1 MNSKV
6 SRLSPL
12 TILFFI
18 PLIPHLNV
26 IDGFVHTDDL
36 PILVFSFFALFSF
49 KLFPKGISQIGNNKF
64 IFLFVIYL
72 FLQNQIINNGFIH
85 SEILRYLFYSFL
97 FIYVISIDLNSFDQN
112 IPVYLFFFLSS
123 FSILS
128 YFLSLNLGTDLYQNW
143 NIGLNL
149 SDIDYIK
156 GRVNVF
162 QAGGPNSFADLITV
176 TAVYSM
182 FRLKDTYL
190 PYVIIFSFLS
200 CFFTYS
206 RFSLIVLVLFTIL
219 KIFYVEKKRTNLGIF
234 IAVFLVCIN
243 FGLIERFSSD
253 DNSGIQDRVEMQ
265 TGTINYIF
273 EDSIKNNLLGRG
285 FDNYVVKGQVLYD
298 ADKFDEDNVSHGP
311 HNSYLFIILNYGVV
325 GLLLY
330 ALIFKDLIYKIF
342 KHRFKKEYSPYF
354 YVVLAYLVLSFSS
367 DLLQNHSVSW
377 FLYLSYFLFIK
388 ETIIKRSIEN

>member
-36 PILVFSFFALFSF
+36 PILLFSFFALFSF

-64 IFLFVIYL
+64 IFLFIIYL

-156 GRVNVF
+156 GRVNGF

-190 PYVIIFSFLS
+190 PYVIIFSFLG

-219 KIFYVEKKRTNLGIF
+219 KIFYVEKKGSNLGIF

>member
-36 PILVFSFFALFSF
+36 PILLFSFFALFSF

-64 IFLFVIYL
+64 IFLFIIYL

-156 GRVNVF
+156 GRVNGF

-190 PYVIIFSFLS
+190 PYVIIFSFLG

-298 ADKFDEDNVSHGP
+298 AGKFDEDNVSHGP
-311 HNSYLFIILNYGVV
+311 HNSYLFIILNYGVM
-325 GLLLY
+325 GLFLY

>member
-26 IDGFVHTDDL
+26 IDGFVHMDDL

-64 IFLFVIYL
+64 IFLFIIYL

-156 GRVNVF
+156 GRVNGF

-190 PYVIIFSFLS
+190 PYVIIFSFLG

-219 KIFYVEKKRTNLGIF
+219 KIFYVEKKGSNLGIF

>member
-36 PILVFSFFALFSF
+36 PILLFSFFALFSF

-64 IFLFVIYL
+64 IFLFIIYL

-156 GRVNVF
+156 GRVNGF

-190 PYVIIFSFLS
+190 PYVIIFSFLG

-311 HNSYLFIILNYGVV
+311 HNSYLFIILNYGVM
-325 GLLLY
+325 GLFLY

>member
-26 IDGFVHTDDL
+26 IDGFVHMDDL

-64 IFLFVIYL
+64 IFLFIIYL

-156 GRVNVF
+156 GRVNGF

-219 KIFYVEKKRTNLGIF
+219 KIFYVEKKGSNLGIF

>member
-36 PILVFSFFALFSF
+36 PILFFSFFALFSF

-64 IFLFVIYL
+64 IFLFIIYL

-156 GRVNVF
+156 GRVNGF

-190 PYVIIFSFLS
+190 PYVIIFSFLG

>member
-64 IFLFVIYL
+64 IFLFIIYL

-156 GRVNVF
+156 GRVNGF

-190 PYVIIFSFLS
+190 PYVIIFSFFG